1 MAALNRLESHAV
13 SKKVCVVDWAC
24 LSLQIALVCAS
35 VITQRQAWRAVQS
48 WRAYLEAQRVRT
60 ALPHGDSTRLRLG
73 FVEPT
78 ALPAETGL
86 VRTRS
91 PAAAHSAWGP
101 QAAGMDGAA
110 RAGSFGQLPE
120 ASDNLIERFG
130 QPSEVP
136 GGRLEEDANAV
147 QPFAAPM
154 VAHPPFLYVRPSSA
168 THGSA
173 RAFELSDVDGSADS
187 EAYPVPGMVLSPR
200 LMADD
205 DP

>member
-1 MAALNRLESHAV
+1 MAALNRLDSHAV
-13 SKKVCVVDWAC
+13 SKNVCVVDWAC

-35 VITQRQAWRAVQS
+35 VITQRQVWRAIQS
-48 WRAYLEAQRVRT
+48 WLAYLEAQRVRT
-60 ALPHGDSTRLRLG
+60 ALPHGDSARLRLG

-78 ALPAETGL
+78 ALPAE
-86 VRTRS
+86 TRS

-110 RAGSFGQLPE
+110 RAGSFRQLPE
-120 ASDNLIERFG
+120 ASGSLIERFG

-154 VAHPPFLYVRPSSA
+154 VAHPPFLDVRPSSA

>member
-1 MAALNRLESHAV
+1 MSTPRAAYTANIPTSRV
-13 SKKVCVVDWAC
+13 SLVVVDWAC

-35 VITQRQAWRAVQS
+35 VITQRQVWRAVQS
-48 WRAYLEAQRVRT
+48 WRAYLEAQRVCT
-60 ALPHGDSTRLRLG
+60 LPHGDSARLRLG

-78 ALPAETGL
+78 ALPAETG
-86 VRTRS
+86 S
-91 PAAAHSAWGP
+91 PAAAQSAWGP
-101 QAAGMDGAA
+101 QAAGLGGAV

-154 VAHPPFLYVRPSSA
+154 VAHPPFLDVRPSSA

-173 RAFELSDVDGSADS
+173 RAFELSDVDGTADS

>member
-1 MAALNRLESHAV
+1 MSLV
-13 SKKVCVVDWAC
+13 VVDWAC

-35 VITQRQAWRAVQS
+35 VITQRQVWRAVQS

-60 ALPHGDSTRLRLG
+60 ALPHGDSARLRLG

-86 VRTRS
+86 VRTWS
-91 PAAAHSAWGP
+91 PTAAHSAWGP

-110 RAGSFGQLPE
+110 RAGSFRQAPE
-120 ASDNLIERFG
+120 ASDSLIERFG

-154 VAHPPFLYVRPSSA
+154 VAQTPFLDVQVPPQ
-168 THGSA
+168 GSA
-173 RAFELSDVDGSADS
+173 RAFEPSDVVGTADS
-187 EAYPVPGMVLSPR
+187 EASASVETYPVPGMILSAR
-200 LMADD
+200 LMEDD